1 MKTTLY
7 VNRELLEQAMQLL
20 GTSKMTE
27 AVNKALEDFVR
38 RSKLKR
44 LANRIGDTDL
54 ALTQSDLEEMRKDEL

>member
-54 ALTQSDLEEMRKDEL
+54 ALTQSELEEMRKDEL

>member
-54 ALTQSDLEEMRKDEL
+54 ALTQSGLEEMRKDEL